1 MLVSDLCASESDAEY
16 LHACHKSKGPVTWP
30 PGHLASFFQ
39 VPQHVFFVSLPFEK
53 KGHQLRATFL
63 ALVDRLKTNVYGGAK
78 PKA

>member
-16 LHACHKSKGPVTWP
+16 VHACHKSKFGPVTWP
-30 PGHLASFFQ
+30 PGQLLPSSTAC
-39 VPQHVFFVSLPFEK
+39 FFVSLPFEK